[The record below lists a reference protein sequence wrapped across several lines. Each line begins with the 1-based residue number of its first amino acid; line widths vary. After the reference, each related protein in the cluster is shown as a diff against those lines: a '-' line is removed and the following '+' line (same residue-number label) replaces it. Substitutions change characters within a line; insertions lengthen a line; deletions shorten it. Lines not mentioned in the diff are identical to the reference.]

1 MRKDSR
7 KYLGFV
13 LIVLLVTSC
22 DLFKKVDPDF
32 KDYVVDGPEDFP
44 FDPNKLP
51 VIGVTTEED
60 LKKMYPK
67 PYRIWTYKR
76 PIPKEILGKKF
87 NMDRIYYYVNL
98 QTEKISGPGKSGYF
112 GKDYLHFYLFI
123 EKGVVAQYLVS
134 HHVRKNWKEDWAL
147 GPYDRSVWGLNKKNN
162 ETWPGQDEDADCY
175 WLQRRDRLQYF
186 QSDGHRKPCPYW
198 EAVPA
203 WEK

>member
-32 KDYVVDGPEDFP
+32 RDDIIDGPTDFP

-60 LKKMYPK
+60 LKKMYP
-67 PYRIWTYKR
+67 PPSGRWTYKK
-76 PIPKEILGKKF
+76 PIPKEIMGKKF
-87 NMDRIYYYVNL
+87 NMDRIIFYENL
-98 QTEKISGPGKSGYF
+98 QKEKISGPGKSGYF
-112 GKDYLHFYLFI
+112 GKDYLHFDVFI
-123 EKGVVAQYLVS
+123 EKGVVAQYLVK
-134 HHVRKNWKEDWAL
+134 HLVMVNGDWRR
-147 GPYDRSVWGLNKKNN
+147 GPFNQVPSSFKDN
-162 ETWPGQDEDADCY
+162 ESWPGSWLDGSCY
-175 WLQRRDRLQYF
+175 WLQRRDRRQHF
-186 QSDGHRKPCPYW
+186 QSDGVFDNCPYW

>member
-1 MRKDSR
+1 MK

-32 KDYVVDGPEDFP
+32 KDYVADGPEDFP

-67 PYRIWTYKR
+67 PYRIWTYKK
-76 PIPKEILGKKF
+76 PIPKKIMGKKF

-112 GKDYLHFYLFI
+112 GKDYLYFYIFI
-123 EKGVVAQYLVS
+123 EKGVVAQYLVEHS
-134 HHVRKNWKEDWAL
+134 VKKDGNWKDWVP
-147 GPYDRSVWGLNKKNN
+147 GPYDQSIKGLKIN
-162 ETWPGQDEDADCY
+162 ESWPDQHQDADCY

>member
-1 MRKDSR
+1 MR
-7 KYLGFV
+7 KYLEFV
-13 LIVLLVTSC
+13 LIILLITSC

-32 KDYVVDGPEDFP
+32 KDYVVDGPTDFP

-67 PYRIWTYKR
+67 PYRIWTYKK
-76 PIPKEILGKKF
+76 PIPKEIMGKKF

-112 GKDYLHFYLFI
+112 GKDYLYFYLFI
-123 EKGVVAQYLVS
+123 EKGVVAQYIIKHIV
-134 HHVRKNWKEDWAL
+134 KKDGNWKDWVP
-147 GPYDRSVWGLNKKNN
+147 GPYHQSIPGLSENQL
-162 ETWPGQDEDADCY
+162 WPGQDEDGNCY
-175 WLQRRDRLQYF
+175 WLQRRDRF
-186 QSDGHRKPCPYW
+186 QHVHSGHRKPCPYW
-198 EAVPA
+198 EAAPA

>member
-1 MRKDSR
+1 MRKDMR

-32 KDYVVDGPEDFP
+32 KDDVRYGPTDFP

-60 LKKMYPK
+60 LKKMYPP
-67 PYRIWTYKR
+67 PYARWTYKK

-87 NMDRIYYYVNL
+87 NMDRVLFYENI
-98 QTEKISGPGKSGYF
+98 QKEKISGPGKSGYF
-112 GKDYLHFYLFI
+112 GKDYLYFYLFI
-123 EKGVVAQYLVS
+123 EKGIVAQYFVT
-134 HHVRKNWKEDWAL
+134 HIVRKDWKEDWAP
-147 GPYDRSVWGLNKKNN
+147 GPYDRPISGLKGN
-162 ETWPGQDEDADCY
+162 ETWPGQHQDAGCY
-175 WLQRRDRLQYF
+175 WLQRRDRRQHF
-186 QSDGHRKPCPYW
+186 HSDSDSIFDPCPYW